1 MIYIL
6 VSAVTTGEEKSNNTL
21 REEQNLRDQKKK
33 KQVENFNILTNKSW
47 EEID

>member
-33 KQVENFNILTNKSW
+33 KTGRKFQHLNKQKLGRN
-47 EEID
+47 

>member
-21 REEQNLRDQKKK
+21 REEQNLRDQKRKKFQHLK
-33 KQVENFNILTNKSW
+33 KQTKVGKKLT
-47 EEID
+47 E